1 MLRRHGDRGGEEQEN
16 ENKLYKKKRVKRR
29 KKKREKPSGMYSLLS
44 LRGYGS
50 STAFEPSIGGTT
62 TTASVQLL
70 S

>member
-1 MLRRHGDRGGEEQEN
+1 MKTYYIRRNASKEEE
-16 ENKLYKKKRVKRR
+16 
-29 KKKREKPSGMYSLLS
+29 KREKPSGMYSLLS